1 MSDKTLCTFSLKCC
15 SSWLNNLKAHLINL
29 QWQVSIPQEFIALSS
44 DWEQHEQDDRHQYS
58 TLELTSTATI
68 QQSHETK
75 KPKPFYLVYKNNYHQ
90 PFHLVH
96 VHSYQPTKKNTSPP
110 HLAFLHNNASTSQHF
125 DTLQLLGVTTSTS
138 SISRCRAFASYV
150 GSRGQGPRT
159 RRLPRRARWLGLG
172 VPVILLVHGA
182 WLQLPKILTS
192 YMVSELGSK
201 QQPESVVQG
210 RGTTRSSFPGR
221 GTRSSVPGRGTQSS
235 VPGRGTRLSLGT
247 WIKVYL
253 VCSSGPCM
261 TISLSKLNLLLF
273 LQKSKKPKVLMTI

>member
-1 MSDKTLCTFSLKCC
+1 FFFFF
-15 SSWLNNLKAHLINL
+15 L

-75 KPKPFYLVYKNNYHQ
+75 KPEPFYVVYKNNYHQ

-138 SISRCRAFASYV
+138 SISRCRAFAWLDD
-150 GSRGQGPRT
+150 T
-159 RRLPRRARWLGLG
+159 RRARWLGLG

-235 VPGRGTRLSLGT
+235 VPGRGTRLS
-247 WIKVYL
+247 
-253 VCSSGPCM
+253 
-261 TISLSKLNLLLF
+261 SLSTTGRETIPAAGRPR
-273 LQKSKKPKVLMTI
+273 SEMAEERRASCKKILVSQEGLGDTAYSV